1 MGDTINLPL
10 FWGLSTHGVGSVR
23 VRPQTLV
30 MIKLKKFY
38 MCSVEHC
45 IEEQTET
52 IGKHVPLSNVSSQP
66 FNAAHV
72 ELFLIE
78 HHQILGSN
86 SY

>member
-1 MGDTINLPL
+1 MTN
-10 FWGLSTHGVGSVR
+10 V
-23 VRPQTLV
+23 
-30 MIKLKKFY
+30 KKFY
-38 MCSVEHC
+38 TCSVEHC

-72 ELFLIE
+72 ELFQIE

-86 SY
+86 SYQIEAIVMQFLPSVCW